1 MNKEDLT
8 FEIEKDGLVYKCD
21 VTMVIPNSNNE
32 DEPYVVFTTYEMD
45 DKGEFLEYYGKLI
58 GNEEEYS
65 ITTDITNEEKRYID
79 ELRGDEIVSYVNTTI
94 EENIDD

>member
-8 FEIEKDGLVYKCD
+8 FEIEKDGLNYKCD
-21 VTMVIPNSNNE
+21 VTMVIPNDKND
-32 DEPYVVFTTYEMD
+32 DEPYVIFTTYEMD

-58 GNEEEYS
+58 SNGEEYS
-65 ITTDITNEEKRYID
+65 VTTDLTKEEKKYID
-79 ELRGDEIVSYVNTTI
+79 ELREDEIVSYVNTTI